1 MKLFERILMPTKVI
15 KTLEA
20 ATDQKM
26 ENKKLQQQFNP
37 KVNEFLLG
45 DFRLKYKN
53 STKLIVDGYRNNIF
67 TFAVN

>member
-1 MKLFERILMPTKVI
+1 MPIEAI
-15 KTLEA
+15 KTFEA

-26 ENKKLQQQFNP
+26 ENKKRQQQFDP
-37 KVNEFLLG
+37 VNEFLLG